1 MTSDEDPDDEEY
13 GVQCAS
19 VKNNV
24 ATRANAIGHLRARLR
39 EKLVLFWHWLA
50 SYVHC
55 KTPGVGVCRL
65 FFTTIDNVETGWR
78 NMSHESSMHGD
89 MLR

>member
-1 MTSDEDPDDEEY
+1 MTKVVMTSDEDLDDEEY

-24 ATRANAIGHLRARLR
+24 ATRANGIGHLRARLR
-39 EKLVLFWHWLA
+39 EKLVLFWHWLT

-55 KTPGVGVCRL
+55 KTPGVVSKTPGVLQCTYDVSQCQNRTS
-65 FFTTIDNVETGWR
+65 F
-78 NMSHESSMHGD
+78 
-89 MLR
+89 